1 MIFRSNSK
9 KECKTS
15 NERWIEEKKLFENT
29 VTSVFTDLTLSYP
42 SCFNQIN
49 ARKRREET
57 VFRHFVNDD

>member
-1 MIFRSNSK
+1 MKDGLK
-9 KECKTS
+9 KESCLKYS
-15 NERWIEEKKLFENT
+15 YLCI
-29 VTSVFTDLTLSYP
+29 FTDLTLSYP